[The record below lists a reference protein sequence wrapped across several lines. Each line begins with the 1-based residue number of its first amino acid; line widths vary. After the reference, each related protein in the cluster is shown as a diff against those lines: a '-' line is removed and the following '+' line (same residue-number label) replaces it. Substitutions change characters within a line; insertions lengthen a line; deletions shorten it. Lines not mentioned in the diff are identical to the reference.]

1 MSEPPAEV
9 DQPVL
14 VVEGH
19 VGHEAVEAVVQQH
32 VRRGEGLARQ
42 EAVAAQVVVNT
53 PQVRLLLLPVRG
65 LDTPALRRNLAL
77 KQPQLILQMTPTI
90 EKTSRGKLALTII
103 TTSLLQTE
111 PPTIRY
117 G

>member
-32 VRRGEGLARQ
+32 VRRGHGLARQ
-42 EAVAAQVVVNT
+42 EAVLAQVIVNT

-65 LDTPALRRNLAL
+65 LDTPTLRIDLVIMELN
-77 KQPQLILQMTPTI
+77 
-90 EKTSRGKLALTII
+90 
-103 TTSLLQTE
+103 
-111 PPTIRY
+111 
-117 G
+117 